1 MQMHYHFYETSGHMF
16 QPSTWRTR
24 RLFIRPLTVDRPGMR
39 DCVSRG
45 HPQYRSTAFVPPF
58 LLTNCGESVGARQS
72 VFRYTYCLVMFD
84 VYLYVYDLSCGVVKA
99 LSPIALGK
107 QIDGIWHTSVV
118 LHNKEYFYG
127 SHGISFCT
135 PEHTVLGKPGQKVY
149 MGQTSVTE
157 AELSSYLE
165 HLALTSF
172 RSLPADVASTPL
184 GAVLETLLNTLSV
197 GLNNVP
203 QFGLEAT
210 KEIGVTTKL
219 VLTTSISDTNNHC
232 FEDIRRSFVPILFD
246 EPLSSDIL
254 PHRVHL
260 LWSGDDHS
268 TKAEL
273 AVDVTKLVVESQSS
287 VNLNPE
293 HYSLL
298 ELSELETADQ
308 CLVVCELFRLALWR
322 DPDLLTAMLTD
333 PDRRLHRLAVTELPV
348 TNPNE
353 VLNLTVA
360 KAKLLCNYLGLSQD
374 WPLEGNRELVVEL
387 RPILNICLLLLGH
400 DEHQLPGHDSRT
412 LLPDHRYT
420 GLALAHNLALNI
432 QLSDEEAL
440 ELGTYLIH
448 LAVVQDKSYKQ
459 PVEATYLLRSI
470 YFLVVRFP
478 ILADLARTYDLC
490 GCLTVVMNEATNP
503 ETAKLGTRPG
513 KSVPVSSSNG
523 SNGVVNVES
532 TSIDYLIVTH
542 LLDYL
547 TLEDGQAV

>member
-1 MQMHYHFYETSGHMF
+1 
-16 QPSTWRTR
+16 
-24 RLFIRPLTVDRPGMR
+24 
-39 DCVSRG
+39 
-45 HPQYRSTAFVPPF
+45 
-58 LLTNCGESVGARQS
+58 
-72 VFRYTYCLVMFD
+72 MFD
-84 VYLYVYDLSCGVVKA
+84 VYLYVYDLSCGVTKA
-99 LSPIALGK
+99 LSPIILGK
-107 QIDGIWHTSVV
+107 QIEGIWHTSVV

-127 SHGISFCT
+127 SHGISFCK

-157 AELSSYLE
+157 AELSNYLE
-165 HLALTSF
+165 HLAVTSF
-172 RSLPADVASTPL
+172 RGGHYRLFDHNCNTFSNHLCGYLTNKEIPEYIVSLPADVASTPL
-184 GAVLETLLNTLSV
+184 GAVLKPYLNTLSV

-210 KEIGVTTKL
+210 KEI
-219 VLTTSISDTNNHC
+219 DTNNHC
-232 FEDIRRSFVPILFD
+232 IEEIKRSFVPILFD
-246 EPLSSDIL
+246 EPLPSDIL

-268 TKAEL
+268 AKAEL
-273 AVDVTKLVVESQSS
+273 AVAVTKIVVESQSS
-287 VNLNPE
+287 VNLSPE

-308 CLVVCELFRLALWR
+308 CLVACELFRLALWR

-333 PDRRLHRLAVTELPV
+333 PERHLHRLAVAELPV

-353 VLNLTVA
+353 VLDLTVA
-360 KAKLLCNYLGLSQD
+360 KAKVLCNYLGLSQD
-374 WPLEGNRELVVEL
+374 WPLEGNREFVVEL

-412 LLPDHRYT
+412 LMPDHRYT
-420 GLALAHNLALNI
+420 GLALAHNLALNM

-490 GCLTVVMNEATNP
+490 GCLTVVMNEATDP
-503 ETAKLGTRPG
+503 ETVKLGARPG

-523 SNGVVNVES
+523 SNGVVDVES